1 MDQSYLLLKI
11 KLDEEIIKVEE
22 RIKMSQPETQV
33 DAQPIGGEVQKKREE
48 WERNN
53 KLNES
58 ILVGKIRYVELEAN
72 LDEGSEVRMY
82 YLRVSK
88 ISSTSVA
95 V

>member
-1 MDQSYLLLKI
+1 VDQSYLLLKI

-58 ILVGKIRYVELEAN
+58 ILV
-72 LDEGSEVRMY
+72 
-82 YLRVSK
+82 SK
-88 ISSTSVA
+88 I
-95 V
+95 

>member
-1 MDQSYLLLKI
+1 VDQSYLLLKI

-22 RIKMSQPETQV
+22 RIKMSQPDTQV

-72 LDEGSEVRMY
+72 LDEGSEVRM
-82 YLRVSK
+82 
-88 ISSTSVA
+88 
-95 V
+95 